1 MKFLFKKN
9 MTNKCTFCL
18 KNTNPDFKEAEVLR
32 KYLSQRGRI
41 LPRERS
47 GVCAAH
53 QRKLASEIKRA
64 RILGLLP
71 FVVYET

>member
-1 MKFLFKKN
+1 MF
-9 MTNKCTFCL
+9 CT
-18 KNTNPDFKEAEVLR
+18 KNTNPNYKESEVLR

-41 LPRERS
+41 LSRERS
-47 GVCAAH
+47 GICAAH